1 MSYNRFAAVY
11 DALMQDA
18 PYDEWE
24 AYLQREVKGGSL
36 LDIGCGTGELAV
48 RFARAGFRVTGID
61 LSDDMLAIAHE
72 KAEENGYSMPLFQQD
87 MRELDGVGTFDTA
100 VIFCDSLNYLAAA
113 DDVKQTF
120 QSVFNHLKENGLFL
134 FDVHSAFKINHV
146 FQEQTFADAAE
157 DISFIWNAFPGE
169 YADSVEHE
177 LTFFVRTESGEY
189 ERFDELHHQR
199 TFQPEEYAQWLQ
211 EAGFTVE
218 AMTADFKYEA
228 PGPQSERIF
237 LKARKSKSSR

>member
-24 AYLQREVKGGSL
+24 AYLQKEVKGGSL

-48 RFARAGFRVTGID
+48 RFARAGFEVTGID

-72 KAEENGYSMPLFQQD
+72 KVEENGYNIPLFQQD
-87 MRELDGVGTFDTA
+87 MRELDGIGMFDTA

-120 QSVFNHLKENGLFL
+120 QSVFNHLK
-134 FDVHSAFKINHV
+134 
-146 FQEQTFADAAE
+146 
-157 DISFIWNAFPGE
+157 
-169 YADSVEHE
+169 
-177 LTFFVRTESGEY
+177 
-189 ERFDELHHQR
+189 
-199 TFQPEEYAQWLQ
+199 
-211 EAGFTVE
+211 
-218 AMTADFKYEA
+218 
-228 PGPQSERIF
+228 
-237 LKARKSKSSR
+237 